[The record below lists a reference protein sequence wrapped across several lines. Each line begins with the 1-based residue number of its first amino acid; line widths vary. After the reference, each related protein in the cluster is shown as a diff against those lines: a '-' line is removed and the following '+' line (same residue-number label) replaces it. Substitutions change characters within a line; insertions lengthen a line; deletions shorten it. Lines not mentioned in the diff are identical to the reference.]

1 MDTNDVKKVNLEIS
15 AVDPKQYPRK
25 RFPEIAFVGRSNV
38 GKSSLTDVLMHRRN
52 YAHTSKQPG
61 KTQTLN
67 FYNVNDQIYLV
78 DIPGYGYAKVSKSER
93 EQWAD
98 MIDTY
103 LTQRKTLSG
112 VILLVDGRR
121 WPSKLDTQMK
131 TWLNYYRIPTLV
143 VATKMDKVKHSQ
155 WNREAKFVKDAMA
168 IDDQDLTLFSASQK
182 VGQHRIWRWITR
194 ITGLN

>member
-1 MDTNDVKKVNLEIS
+1 MDTTDVKKVNLEIS
-15 AVDPKQYPRK
+15 AVAPKQYPRK

-38 GKSSLTDVLMHRRN
+38 GKSSLTDVLMNRRN

-67 FYNVNDQIYLV
+67 FYNVNDQFYLV

-93 EQWAD
+93 ESWAN

-103 LTQRKTLSG
+103 LTRRKALDG
-112 VILLVDGRR
+112 VVLLVDGRR

-143 VATKMDKVKHSQ
+143 VATKMDKVKRSQ
-155 WNREAKFVKDAMA
+155 WNREAKFVKEAMA
-168 IDDQDLTLFSASQK
+168 IDNNSLALFSASK
-182 VGQHRIWRWITR
+182 KIGQHRIWHWITNVAQ
-194 ITGLN
+194 L

>member
-1 MDTNDVKKVNLEIS
+1 MDTTDVKSVNLEIS
-15 AVDPKQYPRK
+15 AVEPKQYPRK
-25 RFPEIAFVGRSNV
+25 RYPEIAFVGRSNV
-38 GKSSLTDVLMHRRN
+38 GKSSLTDVLMNRKN

-67 FYNVNDQIYLV
+67 FYNVNDQLYLV
-78 DIPGYGYAKVSKSER
+78 DIPGYGYAKVPKEQR
-93 EQWAD
+93 ETWAN

-103 LTQRKTLSG
+103 LTKRHELSG

-131 TWLNYYRIPTLV
+131 TWLNYYQIPTLV

-155 WNREAKFVKDAMA
+155 WNREAKFVKNAMA
-168 IDDQDLTLFSASQK
+168 INDSSLALFSASK
-182 VGQHRIWRWITR
+182 KIGQHRIWQWITKVAK
-194 ITGLN
+194 L